1 MPKTRRGGPT
11 PSACTPFSPAR
22 SRKGGDFRDE
32 GITGIR
38 RFLDKVWA
46 LAHEAAVAKARP
58 LPPAVERKLHQ
69 TIKKVTA
76 DTESLN
82 YNTAIAAMMEYVNEV
97 RSAECGVR
105 SAMEPLLVLLAPYAP
120 HLAEEL
126 WSALGHDATIF
137 TAPWPG
143 YDDRIA
149 AGGDVEIAVQVN
161 GKLRGLINVP
171 RGTSQDDVVKR
182 ALADAGIRK
191 FVDGKPIRKTVYVQD
206 RLLNLVV

>member
-1 MPKTRRGGPT
+1 M
-11 PSACTPFSPAR
+11 
-22 SRKGGDFRDE
+22 
-32 GITGIR
+32 IR
-38 RFLDKVWA
+38 R
-46 LAHEAAVAKARP
+46 
-58 LPPAVERKLHQ
+58 PPRSTLFPYTTLFRSHR

-82 YNTAIAAMMEYVNEV
+82 YNTALAAMMEYVNEV

-105 SAMEPLLVLLAPYAP
+105 TAMEPLLVLLAPYAP

-126 WSALGHDATIF
+126 WSALGHGETIF

-149 AGGDVEIAVQVN
+149 AGGDPESPVQVN

-182 ALADAGIRK
+182 ALADEGIRK
-191 FVDGKPIRKTVYVQD
+191 FVNGKPLRKVVYVPD
-206 RLLNLVV
+206 RLVNLVV

>member
-1 MPKTRRGGPT
+1 MYLMFLGP
-11 PSACTPFSPAR
+11 CQE
-22 SRKGGDFRDE
+22 GGDFRDE
-32 GITGIR
+32 GIPGIR

-46 LAHEAAVAKARP
+46 LAHEAAASKPRP
-58 LPPAVERKLHQ
+58 LRPAVERKLHQ

-105 SAMEPLLVLLAPYAP
+105 GAMEPLLVLLAPYAP

-126 WSALGHDATIF
+126 WCALGHGETIF

-149 AGGDVEIAVQVN
+149 AGGRLGNAVR
-161 GKLRGLINVP
+161 GKRKP
-171 RGTSQDDVVKR
+171 RR
-182 ALADAGIRK
+182 
-191 FVDGKPIRKTVYVQD
+191 PIKV
-206 RLLNLVV
+206 